1 MSRAGRITRRAL
13 MVGAAALAGG
23 VAFGTWAVRRPD
35 ANPLKDGLAEGEATF
50 NPWVI
55 VGPERITLITPHA
68 DLGQGATSMQALL
81 IAEEMDLGMDGF
93 ETAFGPPSP
102 AYWNRALSDESAPF
116 RSTDRSL
123 MAETVRDVMSGAIK
137 MLGVQVT
144 GGSSSVPDSWE
155 KLRVAGAV
163 ARETLKEAAAKEAGV
178 ARADLSTE
186 AGAVILPGG
195 ERRPYTALA
204 ARAAVMEPVTD
215 VALKAPSEWRLIGT
229 PMQRL
234 DIVAKSTGT
243 QEYGIDVTLPGM
255 VHAAVRLSPT
265 RAGLASYDASAAEA
279 MPGVTHVLEIGG
291 GLAVV
296 ANNSWTAMKAAHA
309 VTCEWE
315 AAPYP
320 AEQEGHW
327 AALSEAFTEDLLD
340 KEWRHDGDVEAAPD
354 GAETIEAEYRAPY
367 VAHQPLEPLNATALM
382 EDGTLKIW
390 AAHQMPRFLQDVA
403 AEAAD
408 VSAEDVIFHNVA
420 AGGSFGHR
428 LEFENI
434 RAVAEIAAQVPGTPV
449 KLTFSRE
456 EDFALDFPRQIAMAR
471 ARGAIRD
478 GRIDVLDVQIAAP

>member
-1 MSRAGRITRRAL
+1 
-13 MVGAAALAGG
+13 
-23 VAFGTWAVRRPD
+23 
-35 ANPLKDGLAEGEATF
+35 
-50 NPWVI
+50 
-55 VGPERITLITPHA
+55 
-68 DLGQGATSMQALL
+68 
-81 IAEEMDLGMDGF
+81 
-93 ETAFGPPSP
+93 
-102 AYWNRALSDESAPF
+102 
-116 RSTDRSL
+116 

-144 GGSSSVPDSWE
+144 GGT
-155 KLRVAGAV
+155 LRARQLGEAARRRRGGARD
-163 ARETLKEAAAKEAGV
+163 AEGAAAKEAGV

-195 ERRPYTALA
+195 ERLPYTALA
-204 ARAAVMEPVTD
+204 ARAAEMEPVTD
-215 VALKAPSEWRLIGT
+215 VALKTPSEWRLIGS

-243 QEYGIDVTLPGM
+243 QGYGIDVTLPGM

-340 KEWRHDGDVEAAPD
+340 KEWRHDGDVDAALE
-354 GAETIEAEYRAPY
+354 GAETRSRRSTARPMWRI
-367 VAHQPLEPLNATALM
+367 QPLEPLNATALM
-382 EDGTLKIW
+382 EDGTLEIW
-390 AAHQMPRFLQDVA
+390 AAHQMPRFLQDVGGRGGGRIGGGRDLPQRRRRRQFRASPRIREHPRGGRDRGAGAGHTGEADLFARGGFRARFPPPDRHGAGAGGDPGRTDRRARRADRRALAHRLAILA
-403 AEAAD
+403 ARYA
-408 VSAEDVIFHNVA
+408 A
-420 AGGSFGHR
+420 AGTRPATARGSLERDLRDREHAGAR
-428 LEFENI
+428 L
-434 RAVAEIAAQVPGTPV
+434 RGAG
-449 KLTFSRE
+449 
-456 EDFALDFPRQIAMAR
+456 AR
-471 ARGAIRD
+471 AGVVVAV
-478 GRIDVLDVQIAAP
+478 GRAPRRRASSGRPFSTN